1 MKKYVTIF
9 AVFALLGIAAIF
21 FKVVSRSMTPE
32 SNVHAGNAPEAQ
44 INQSSMQPGKI
55 FDLPDPA
62 REGHVSIEE
71 ALQLRR
77 SIRSYTDEA
86 LSLDEL
92 GQLLWAAQGINN
104 ERGFRTAPSAGA
116 TFPLE
121 MFVVINNVDQL
132 QQGIYRYF
140 PEGHRLEFLRDEDV
154 SEPLFRACLSQSM
167 ILDGG
172 AVLVFAAVFERT
184 TARYGQRGE
193 RYVHNEIGHAGQNVH
208 LQAAALNLGTVVI
221 GAYRDDEVE
230 NILQLGD
237 QYRVLYLM
245 PVGKI

>member
-1 MKKYVTIF
+1 
-9 AVFALLGIAAIF
+9 
-21 FKVVSRSMTPE
+21 
-32 SNVHAGNAPEAQ
+32 
-44 INQSSMQPGKI
+44 MQPGTI
-55 FDLPDPA
+55 FDLPDPL

-86 LSLDEL
+86 LSVEEL

-121 MFVVINNVDQL
+121 MFVVVNNVDQL
-132 QQGIYRYF
+132 PIGIYHYY
-140 PEGHRLEFLRDEDV
+140 PDGHRLRYLRDEDV

-208 LQAAALNLGTVVI
+208 LQAAAMNLGTVVI

-230 NILQLGD
+230 QILQLGD